1 MGNLA
6 TLAGHVEIHDHAIIG
21 GFSAIHQFTRIG
33 SRCIVGGGS
42 MVSLDIIPYAK
53 ASGDRAKLF
62 GVNTIGLKRGGFS
75 TEQIRTIEKAYRIL
89 LKQGL
94 LLKEAVRVIEQEFP
108 DDEVIL
114 PILSFLKT
122 SRRGIAR

>member
-1 MGNLA
+1 
-6 TLAGHVEIHDHAIIG
+6 
-21 GFSAIHQFTRIG
+21 
-33 SRCIVGGGS
+33 